1 MRRFT
6 GLSSREERN
15 EKVHHDPQKIVDELL
30 EGYVTVNADLV
41 EFRERPLPERA
52 LHRSYFRIM

>member
-6 GLSSREERN
+6 GLSSREEWN
-15 EKVHHDPQKIVDELL
+15 EKVHHDPQKIVNELL

-41 EFRERPLPERA
+41 SGKGVFRNSPCTR
-52 LHRSYFRIM
+52 RISG